1 MPLPCAARGL
11 LALALWTF
19 ATQAWCQGTDPLIA
33 PPSLPG
39 GEFRP
44 TSANST
50 DLPYKPFANLLQ
62 EPPAATPLAPAQ
74 ASLQHLKLDDAF
86 LPGIGHNG
94 LQINDIEA
102 SATAAFSF
110 ADGCA
115 PLLITPGFAAHFW
128 QGRGAPN
135 LPGSLYDAYVEFEWR
150 PRLARWLFADLTV
163 TPGVYGDF
171 KDLRSDDVQ
180 MRGRGLAIVAL
191 SPQLQ
196 LVGGVLYVNRL
207 HTKVLPAGG
216 VIWNPDDDTKLNFL
230 FPQPKFAR
238 RLATFGDTQ
247 WWAYLGGEFGGGR
260 WSVESANDSALA
272 IDYTDA
278 RVLIG
283 LERLVPRG
291 PNGHVELGYVFARRV
306 SFGNSAPDYKPD
318 GTLLLR
324 AGFNF

>member
-1 MPLPCAARGL
+1 M
-11 LALALWTF
+11 LALALWTL
-19 ATQAWCQGTDPLIA
+19 ATPAWCQTPDPLSA
-33 PPSLPG
+33 PPFLPG
-39 GEFRP
+39 GEFHP
-44 TSANST
+44 TSASGT
-50 DLPYKPFANLLQ
+50 DLPYAPPATLLQ
-62 EPPAATPLAPAQ
+62 EPPPATPPAPAK
-74 ASLQHLKLDDAF
+74 ASWQYLKLDYTF
-86 LPGIGHNG
+86 LPGIGHND
-94 LQINDIEA
+94 LQIHDIEA
-102 SATAAFSF
+102 SATATVPF
-110 ADGCA
+110 AAGCA

-128 QGRGAPN
+128 QGPPAPD
-135 LPGSLYDAYVEFEWR
+135 LPATLYDAYIEFEWR
-150 PRLARWLFADLTV
+150 PRLARWLFADLAV

-171 KDLRSDDVQ
+171 KDLRSDDFQ

-216 VIWNPDDDTKLNFL
+216 VIWNPDEDTKLNFL

-260 WSVESANDSALA
+260 WSVESANDSARA

-291 PNGHVELGYVFARRV
+291 LNGHVEVGYVFARRV
-306 SFGNSAPDYKPD
+306 SFGNNARDYKPD
-318 GTLLLR
+318 STLLLR